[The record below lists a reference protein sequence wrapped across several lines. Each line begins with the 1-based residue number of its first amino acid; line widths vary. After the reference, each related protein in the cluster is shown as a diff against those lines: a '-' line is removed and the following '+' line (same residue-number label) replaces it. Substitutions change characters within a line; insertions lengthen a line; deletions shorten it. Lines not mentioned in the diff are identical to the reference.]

1 MTAQTTHALVTGA
14 ARGIGAAIAHTLA
27 QADMDVSLLGRDA
40 QALQQLAATLPG
52 RGRKHV
58 LCADVTDALA
68 MQDAVQS
75 AATALGPL
83 HVLVN
88 NAGQAMSAS
97 IDQTDSN
104 LWQQMLTVNLTGVYH
119 GIHAAMASLRST
131 ATSEDP
137 ARIINIASTAGLQG
151 YPHVSAYVAAKH
163 GVIGLTR
170 ALALELARQ
179 HITVNAVCPGYT
191 ETDIVDKAIADL
203 MQKTGKNQND
213 VRAMLASRNPQKRMI
228 QTHEVAQTVLWLCQ
242 PGSASINGQAIALDG
257 GELAG

>member
-1 MTAQTTHALVTGA
+1 MSTPIPHVLITGA
-14 ARGIGAAIAHTLA
+14 ARGIGAATARAFA
-27 QADMDVSLLGRDA
+27 QANYHVSLLGRDA
-40 QALQQLAATLPG
+40 SALQTLAHSLPG
-52 RGRKHV
+52 SGRKHV
-58 LCADVTDALA
+58 LSADVTDPQA
-68 MQDAVQS
+68 MQQAVAS
-75 AATALGPL
+75 AVATLGPL

-88 NAGQAMSAS
+88 NAGQAVSKS
-97 IDQTDSN
+97 IEHTDSVT
-104 LWQQMLTVNLTGVYH
+104 WQHMLAVNLSGVYH
-119 GIHAAMASLRST
+119 GIHAALHTLRATAS
-131 ATSEDP
+131 ADDP

-191 ETDIVDKAIADL
+191 ETDIVDKAVADL
-203 MQKTGKNQND
+203 MQKTGKSAHD
-213 VRAMLASRNPQKRMI
+213 VRAMLAARNPQKRMI
-228 QTHEVAQTVLWLCQ
+228 QPQEVAQTVLWLCQ